1 MGYGIQTLK
10 YEDGQEIHSAVM
22 GDGSVG
28 ITDILINDDGFVGVA
43 IYDAPDNKIVG
54 GPIDESKRGH
64 PVTDLDIKFQML
76 FDNVDSIDVIIERLG
91 AAKKSLLDSQDA

>member
-1 MGYGIQTLK
+1 MGYGIQTLN

-22 GDGSVG
+22 GDGTVG

-43 IYDAPDNKIVG
+43 LYDAPQNKIVG
-54 GPIDESKRGH
+54 AAVDESKRGH

-76 FDNVDSIDVIIERLG
+76 FDNAGSIDVIIERLN
-91 AAKKSLLDSQDA
+91 AAKKSLLAK